1 MPRTVKLTSADAR
14 AWRENRAQWV
24 SPKGFVL
31 RAVTPEEEKAVFPAL
46 EQVKRFKQSG
56 HCSVQAIY
64 KTADPATGAV
74 REQPVPMEVMV
85 RVTKTGRDANSF
97 LYDLFVNGN
106 RYVKGRDVLR
116 SRILEKHGEAILQG
130 PNGKQI
136 CVLRDPTVNRPTFAE
151 SQRSA
156 PSPERCHCKG
166 FKDNPDVGR
175 HHIAC
180 EWNMK
185 AAPHE
190 RALPIQR
197 DGIQRGM
204 MDLATPIPSM
214 RFDAPDVGRSPNI
227 PTTPVLR
234 TSNGMEIHAASG
246 SQMLHGGVASMAVP
260 QVISGPGYSFPQSAG
275 PVAPPGAEEGF
286 GFGVSGFGQNGSG
299 SGSEPRPNT
308 QNPLRTAPP
317 APPGIQVA
325 QTPRAQVAAL
335 VSPKDCENDCRGISS
350 GTKGWEWPAG
360 RKPENNQHHPL
371 CKHEGAW
378 RYHVTG
384 QRRWMLYD
392 MDRHV
397 ELREA
402 TADERAKAEV
412 ELGRSGIRSVQ
423 VGEGLYA
430 VVEAGTSPLAA
441 SPSSRMGGTNL
452 TGTRMR
458 PTPDQAAL
466 RPADSQGAG
475 VAPTVLNRP
484 ALPLPPPPP
493 ADEALEPKAASEMS
507 IEELQA
513 LLLARQREA
522 APIEQYEERESLMD
536 EGPGFDEGEP
546 SWGEQAEATEAE
558 ADSQQQ
564 TADSFGGN
572 GSGSGSDLAPY
583 SLHPIPSSSPLPPGA
598 FISGELPGLRDELG
612 LVGLQQKPSTIEAGP
627 VRVVDP
633 EPFVDPLEERGPE
646 VRFQPVS
653 VVPTAGVGAGG

>member
-46 EQVKRFKQSG
+46 GQVKRFKQSG

-64 KTADPATGAV
+64 KTVDPATGAV

-85 RVTKTGRDANSF
+85 RVTKTGRDENSY

-204 MDLATPIPSM
+204 MDMVTPITSM
-214 RFDAPDVGRSPNI
+214 RFDAPDVDRAPNI
-227 PTTPVLR
+227 PTTPVMR

-275 PVAPPGAEEGF
+275 PVPAPGAEDGADAAAA
-286 GFGVSGFGQNGSG
+286 GVGNREYGVRSGSG
-299 SGSEPRPNT
+299 SGSPPAYPLLPT
-308 QNPLRTAPP
+308 PYSLRTAPQ
-317 APPGIQVA
+317 APPGVTVA
-325 QTPRAQVAAL
+325 HTPSRATAPAL
-335 VSPKDCENDCRGISS
+335 VSPKDCENDCRGFTG
-350 GTKGWEWPAG
+350 GTKGWEWPQG
-360 RKPENNQHHPL
+360 RKAEPNQHHPF
-371 CKHEGAW
+371 CKHEAPW
-378 RYHVTG
+378 RSHATG

-402 TADERAKAEV
+402 TSEERAKAEV
-412 ELGRSGIRSVQ
+412 ELSRSGIRSVQ

-430 VVEAGTSPLAA
+430 VVEAGSSPLAQA
-441 SPSSRMGGTNL
+441 SRGTNL

-458 PTPDQAAL
+458 PTPSQDAL
-466 RPADSQGAG
+466 RPANSQGAG
-475 VAPTVLNRP
+475 VAPTVVNRP

-493 ADEALEPKAASEMS
+493 ADEALLPKAASEMS
-507 IEELQA
+507 IEELQQLIA
-513 LLLARQREA
+513 ARQREQ
-522 APIEQYEERESLMD
+522 APIEEMQAETQEPS
-536 EGPGFDEGEP
+536 FDEGVDAEP
-546 SWGEQAEATEAE
+546 SWGEQVEM

-564 TADSFGGN
+564 TSDSFGGN
-572 GSGSGSDLAPY
+572 GSGSYPEPRAQ
-583 SLHPIPSSSPLPPGA
+583 SLEPSLSLPPGA
-598 FISGELPGLRDELG
+598 YIAGEMPGLRNELG
-612 LVGLQQKPSTIEAGP
+612 LVGLQQKPSTIDAGP

-633 EPFVDPLEERGPE
+633 EPFVDPLEPEGPQ
-646 VRFQPVS
+646 VHFQPVG

>member
-46 EQVKRFKQSG
+46 GQVKRFKQSG

-64 KTADPATGAV
+64 KTVDPTTGTV

-85 RVTKTGRDANSF
+85 RVTKTGRDENSY

-204 MDLATPIPSM
+204 MDMVTPITSM
-214 RFDAPDVGRSPNI
+214 RFDAPDVDRSPNI
-227 PTTPVLR
+227 PTTPVMR

-246 SQMLHGGVASMAVP
+246 SQMLHGGVASMSVP

-275 PVAPPGAEEGF
+275 PVPAPGDEEGYEAR
-286 GFGVSGFGQNGSG
+286 GSRASGLTPQASG
-299 SGSEPRPNT
+299 
-308 QNPLRTAPP
+308 LRTAPQP
-317 APPGIQVA
+317 PPGVSVAHTPSRTAAPP
-325 QTPRAQVAAL
+325 L
-335 VSPKDCENDCRGISS
+335 VSPKDCENDCRGLSS
-350 GTKGWEWPAG
+350 GTKGWEMPQG
-360 RKPENNQHHPL
+360 RKAENNQHHPF
-371 CKHEGAW
+371 CKHEAPW
-378 RYHVTG
+378 RQQVSG

-402 TADERAKAEV
+402 TPDERAKAEV
-412 ELGRSGIRSVQ
+412 ELSRSGIRSVQ

-430 VVEAGTSPLAA
+430 VVEAGSSPLAQA
-441 SPSSRMGGTNL
+441 SRGTNL

-458 PTPDQAAL
+458 PTPSQDAL
-466 RPADSQGAG
+466 RPANSQGAG
-475 VAPTVLNRP
+475 VAPTVVNRP
-484 ALPLPPPPP
+484 ALPLPPQPP
-493 ADEALEPKAASEMS
+493 ADEALLPKAASEMS
-507 IEELQA
+507 IEELQELIA
-513 LLLARQREA
+513 ARQREQ
-522 APIEQYEERESLMD
+522 APIEEMQAETQEPSFD
-536 EGPGFDEGEP
+536 EGVDVELGEP
-546 SWGEQAEATEAE
+546 SWGEQAEM

-572 GSGSGSDLAPY
+572 GSGSGSYPEPRAQ
-583 SLHPIPSSSPLPPGA
+583 SLEPSLSLPPGA
-598 FISGELPGLRDELG
+598 YIAGELPGLRNELG
-612 LVGLQQKPSTIEAGP
+612 LVGLQQKPSTIDAGP

-633 EPFVDPLEERGPE
+633 EPFVDPLEPEGPA
-646 VRFQPVS
+646 VRFA
-653 VVPTAGVGAGG
+653 VPSDGPAGMSP